1 MRMNLNDLNQLLDL
15 LLIHEGAIISFSEEN
30 VEYLKKETEI
40 KVYTA
45 ETDDVSL
52 DRIQKIKDE
61 LNRQIDL
68 SAGDFRHRLFLIE
81 INPEHQLLIKELQD
95 FFEGEQ
101 DQTLRWGAR
110 KNSQIASLKI
120 TVVFSR

>member
-1 MRMNLNDLNQLLDL
+1 MNLNDLSQLLDL

>member
-1 MRMNLNDLNQLLDL
+1 MNLNDLNQLLDL

-95 FFEGEQ
+95 FSEGEQ

>member
-1 MRMNLNDLNQLLDL
+1 MNLNDLNQLLDL

-52 DRIQKIKDE
+52 DRMQEIKDK

>member
-1 MRMNLNDLNQLLDL
+1 MNLNDLNQLLDL
-15 LLIHEGAIISFSEEN
+15 LLIHEGAIISFSEED

>member
-1 MRMNLNDLNQLLDL
+1 MNLNDLNQLLDL

>member
-1 MRMNLNDLNQLLDL
+1 MNLNDLNQLLNQ
-15 LLIHEGAIISFSEEN
+15 LITCEGAMVSFSEED
-30 VEYLKKETEI
+30 VEYLKEETEI

-52 DRIQKIKDE
+52 DRMQEIKDK

-68 SAGDFRHRLFLIE
+68 SAGNFRHRLFLIE
-81 INPEHQLLIKELQD
+81 VNPEHQLLIKELQD
-95 FFEGEQ
+95 FFEGEH

>member
-1 MRMNLNDLNQLLDL
+1 MNLNDLNQLLDL
-15 LLIHEGAIISFSEEN
+15 LLIHEGTIISFSKEN

-95 FFEGEQ
+95 FFEGEH

>member
-1 MRMNLNDLNQLLDL
+1 MNLNDLNQLLDL

-68 SAGDFRHRLFLIE
+68 SADDFRHRLFLIE

>member
-1 MRMNLNDLNQLLDL
+1 MNLNDLNQLLDL

-52 DRIQKIKDE
+52 DRIQKIKHE

>member
-1 MRMNLNDLNQLLDL
+1 MNLNDLNQLLDL

-101 DQTLRWGAR
+101 DQTLRWEAR

>member
-1 MRMNLNDLNQLLDL
+1 MNLNDLNQLLDL

-30 VEYLKKETEI
+30 VEYLKKESEI

>member
-1 MRMNLNDLNQLLDL
+1 M
-15 LLIHEGAIISFSEEN
+15 
-30 VEYLKKETEI
+30 
-40 KVYTA
+40 YTA

-95 FFEGEQ
+95 FFEGEH

>member
-1 MRMNLNDLNQLLDL
+1 MNLNDLIQLLDL

-95 FFEGEQ
+95 FFEGEH

>member
-1 MRMNLNDLNQLLDL
+1 MNLNDLNQLLDL

-52 DRIQKIKDE
+52 DRIQKIKD
-61 LNRQIDL
+61 DL
-68 SAGDFRHRLFLIE
+68 TGKSTFPQATSGIVC
-81 INPEHQLLIKELQD
+81 
-95 FFEGEQ
+95 
-101 DQTLRWGAR
+101 
-110 KNSQIASLKI
+110 SL
-120 TVVFSR
+120 

>member
-1 MRMNLNDLNQLLDL
+1 MNLNDLNQLLNQ
-15 LLIHEGAIISFSEEN
+15 LITCEGAMVSFSEED
-30 VEYLKKETEI
+30 VEYLKEETEI

-52 DRIQKIKDE
+52 DRMQEIKDK

-68 SAGDFRHRLFLIE
+68 SAGNFRHRLFLIE
-81 INPEHQLLIKELQD
+81 VNPEHQLLIKELQD

-120 TVVFSR
+120 TAVFSR